1 MGTPGRARQVSVGL
15 VVAGLHL
22 VGLLLWWTAEHG
34 MQLVRSDTRLAS
46 VAVWLPPLS
55 PLDTSQE
62 KPTIRRQKN
71 QPPAPESSGLRR
83 LRNRS
88 PAEASHPEVSTTT
101 PATNGIPAPTQAHN
115 SVDATTETPTAPALN
130 LSLSR
135 KAITSVAP
143 PSFAEQSPF
152 RGRLPTTVERQ
163 IATAAAETGPWTE
176 DRIDNDHIRFRR
188 GNTCLMLQR
197 PRAANIDPFSDA
209 AARIPW
215 CASSPQHC
223 E

>member
-1 MGTPGRARQVSVGL
+1 M
-15 VVAGLHL
+15 
-22 VGLLLWWTAEHG
+22 
-34 MQLVRSDTRLAS
+34 
-46 VAVWLPPLS
+46 
-55 PLDTSQE
+55 
-62 KPTIRRQKN
+62 
-71 QPPAPESSGLRR
+71 
-83 LRNRS
+83 
-88 PAEASHPEVSTTT
+88 T
-101 PATNGIPAPTQAHN
+101 PATDGIPAPMEARK
-115 SVDATTETPTAPALN
+115 SVEALTETPTAPALN
-130 LSLSR
+130 LNLSR

-163 IATAAAETGPWTE
+163 IASAAAETGPWTE

-215 CASSPQHC
+215 RASAPEHC